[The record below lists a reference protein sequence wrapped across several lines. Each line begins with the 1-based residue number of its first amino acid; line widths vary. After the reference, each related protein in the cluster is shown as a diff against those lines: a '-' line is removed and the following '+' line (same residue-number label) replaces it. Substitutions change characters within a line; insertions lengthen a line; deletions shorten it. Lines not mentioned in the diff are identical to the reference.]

1 MICVYIY
8 IYIYKHKIDS
18 ITCIDVFWLLKSVGY
33 EQFGGLMA
41 VVWNCGCP
49 IQTNHVFGGV

>member
-1 MICVYIY
+1 MICV
-8 IYIYKHKIDS
+8 YIYKHKIDS